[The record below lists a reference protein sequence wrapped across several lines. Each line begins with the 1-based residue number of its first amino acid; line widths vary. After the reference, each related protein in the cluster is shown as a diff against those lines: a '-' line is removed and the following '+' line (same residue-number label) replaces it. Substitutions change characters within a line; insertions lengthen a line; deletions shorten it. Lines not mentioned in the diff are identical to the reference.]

1 MLFANQQCLWYV
13 DSFEGSEIVMH
24 FEAGTMIAQL
34 FAFLVLF
41 FFLSKFA
48 VKPLVKVI
56 QERQDYIEQQ
66 IKNAEDQRAE
76 ADKLQAEHRQ
86 EMVKAREEALEI
98 VERARKQS
106 EKQASDIMA
115 AAKTEADRMKESAKA
130 EIVKEKELAL
140 AELRNQIGSLSVL
153 IASKIIEKDMNEA
166 EHNTLIDK
174 YLKEVGKGV

>member
-1 MLFANQQCLWYV
+1 
-13 DSFEGSEIVMH
+13 MH

-41 FFLSKFA
+41 FLLSKFA
-48 VKPLVKVI
+48 FKPLVKVI
-56 QERQDYIEQQ
+56 QERQDFIEKQ
-66 IKNAEDQRAE
+66 IRTAEDQRAE
-76 ADKLQAEHRQ
+76 AEKLQAEHRQ

-106 EKQASDIMA
+106 EKQASDILA
-115 AAKTEADRMKESAKA
+115 AAKTETDRMKESAKQ

-140 AELRNQIGSLSVL
+140 AELRDQIGSLSVL

-166 EHNTLIDK
+166 EHNALIDK

>member
-1 MLFANQQCLWYV
+1 
-13 DSFEGSEIVMH
+13 MH
-24 FEAGTMIAQL
+24 FEAGTMFAQL

-41 FFLSKFA
+41 FLLSKFA
-48 VKPLVKVI
+48 FKPLVKVI
-56 QERQDYIEQQ
+56 QERQDYIEKQ
-66 IKNAEDQRAE
+66 IRTAEDQRAE
-76 ADKLQAEHRQ
+76 AEKLQAEHRQ

-106 EKQASDIMA
+106 EKQASDILA
-115 AAKTEADRMKESAKA
+115 AAKTETDRMKEAAKQ

-140 AELRNQIGSLSVL
+140 AELRDQIGSLSVL

-166 EHNTLIDK
+166 EHNALIDK